1 LDNKAKSSRT
11 RWACFGA
18 EQLDSLSKACKVMG
32 FSRDSFYRFKELYD
46 QGGEAALVEISRRKP
61 VLKNRVDPAIEQ
73 SVVAFAIEQPA
84 YGQARVSNELCKR
97 ATFICIGGVRSIWLR
112 HDLET
117 FDKRLKVLSAKIAQ
131 DELILTEDQLRALEK
146 TPEEKQAHGRYK
158 PNTQTTWDA
167 KTPTTLAISKG
178 VAVSTSR
185 PLLTAIARRS

>member
-1 LDNKAKSSRT
+1 MDKKAKSSRT

-32 FSRDSFYRFKELYD
+32 FSRDSFYRFKKLYD

-61 VLKNRVDPAIEQ
+61 VLKNRVDPAIGQ
-73 SVVAFAIEQPA
+73 SVAAFTIEQPA
-84 YGQARVSNELCKR
+84 YGQARVSNELRKR
-97 ATFICIGGVRSIWLR
+97 ATFICSGGVRSIWLC

-117 FDKRLKVLSAKIAQ
+117 FDKQLKVLSAKIAQ
-131 DELILTEDQLRALEK
+131 DGLILTEDQLRALEK
-146 TPEEKQAHGRYK
+146 TQRKSRRTGRYK
-158 PNTQTTWDA
+158 PNTQATWDA